1 LASAWEVFAAEDAEA
16 FDFGEAAEDAVEVG
30 AAVFVEAVFSTLVF
44 YWAGIADLF
53 GGFDEG
59 GVASFGHE
67 KGGVHA
73 SAGGLFNPF
82 RFHGRFLL

>member
-1 LASAWEVFAAEDAEA
+1 LASAGKVFGAEDAEA
-16 FDFGEAAEDAVEVG
+16 FNFGEAAEDAVKVG
-30 AAVFVEAVFSTLVF
+30 AAVFVEAVFSALVF
-44 YWAGIADLF
+44 DGAGIADRF

-59 GVASFGHE
+59 GVASFGHK